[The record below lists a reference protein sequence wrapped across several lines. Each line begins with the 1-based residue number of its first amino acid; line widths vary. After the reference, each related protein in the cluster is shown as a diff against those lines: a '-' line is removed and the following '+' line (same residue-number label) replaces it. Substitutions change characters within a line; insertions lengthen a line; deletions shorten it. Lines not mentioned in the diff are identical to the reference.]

1 LVKTQI
7 TLLSPFGYMHGM
19 LLVELIGNAIF
30 DKRAGIIDIGFF
42 IILWGA
48 ILYLIEIVT
57 QTFKG
62 YRFILEGKPSLVIHK
77 GEIIYEELRK
87 NKMDMNEILHLL
99 RMKDV
104 FAVQEVEYAVLE
116 TDGLLSVLKKPEF

>member
-1 LVKTQI
+1 
-7 TLLSPFGYMHGM
+7 
-19 LLVELIGNAIF
+19 
-30 DKRAGIIDIGFF
+30 
-42 IILWGA
+42 
-48 ILYLIEIVT
+48 
-57 QTFKG
+57 
-62 YRFILEGKPSLVIHK
+62 IHK

-116 TDGLLSVLKKPEF
+116 TDGLLSVLKKPEFETLNKRDLNVYPEKAQMATPLIIYGEMIKDNLAVLDITNDWILQEIERLKYI

>member
-1 LVKTQI
+1 
-7 TLLSPFGYMHGM
+7 
-19 LLVELIGNAIF
+19 
-30 DKRAGIIDIGFF
+30 IGFV

-57 QTFKG
+57 QKFKG
-62 YRFILEGKPSLVIHK
+62 SRFILEGKPSLVIHK

-104 FAVQEVEYAVLE
+104 FAVQEVEYDELE
-116 TDGLLSVLKKPEF
+116 TDGLLSVLKSPEFEPLIKRVLNVNPEKELRLTPEIMEGERINKN

>member
-57 QTFKG
+57 QKFKG
-62 YRFILEGKPSLVIHK
+62 YRFILEGKPSLVLHK
-77 GEIIYEELRK
+77 GEIIYEELSK
-87 NKMDMNEILHLL
+87 NKKDMNEIFHILH
-99 RMKDV
+99 KNNV
-104 FAVQEVEYAVLE
+104 I
-116 TDGLLSVLKKPEF
+116 SVLVL

>member
-1 LVKTQI
+1 
-7 TLLSPFGYMHGM
+7 
-19 LLVELIGNAIF
+19 
-30 DKRAGIIDIGFF
+30 DIGFV
-42 IILWGA
+42 IMLYGA
-48 ILYLIEIVT
+48 ILYLMEIVT
-57 QTFKG
+57 QKFKG
-62 YRFILEGKPSLVIHK
+62 ARIIVEGKPSLVIHK

-116 TDGLLSVLKKPEF
+116 TDGLLSVLKKPEFETPNKRDLNVYPEKA